1 MNIMLKRFV
10 ASNQKPALS
19 IKLGIDV
26 FDEMS
31 GKEYGLKLYKAI

>member
-19 IKLGIDV
+19 IKLGIHV

-31 GKEYGLKLYKAI
+31 GKEHRLKL